1 MPKWIESTE
10 KRYWYAL
17 ECLPPAYRAGGG
29 FLLGEPYDHNAYGE
43 PRYPAYVE
51 RSDGSFWESAA
62 PMTVAE
68 FKAAKA
74 MEFC

>member
-1 MPKWIESTE
+1 MPTWIESTE
-10 KRYWYAL
+10 ERYWYAL

-29 FLLGEPYDHNAYGE
+29 FLLGEAYDHNAIGE
-43 PRYPAYVE
+43 PRYRAYVE
-51 RSDGSFWESAA
+51 APEGTFRESVA

-74 MEFC
+74 EGFK